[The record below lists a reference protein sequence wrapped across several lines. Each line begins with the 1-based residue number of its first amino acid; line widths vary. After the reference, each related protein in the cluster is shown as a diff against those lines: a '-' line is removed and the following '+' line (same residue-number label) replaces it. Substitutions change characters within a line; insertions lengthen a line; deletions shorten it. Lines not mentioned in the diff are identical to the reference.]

1 MSSYGASPADSDRP
15 PSSHLIKRQ
24 AATLDIAAFLLL
36 VSHPSQ
42 IVWTA
47 IFPLKTVN
55 RDYRPAQPE
64 SCPEELATWVEHGL
78 FDQLVC
84 AQQLMISSNLVGCW
98 TGRSEG
104 LAPFKILST

>member
-64 SCPEELATWVEHGL
+64 SCPRAFAV
-78 FDQLVC
+78 FK
-84 AQQLMISSNLVGCW
+84 LMISSNLVGCW

>member
-1 MSSYGASPADSDRP
+1 MDDTCQGRRAPILTDV
-15 PSSHLIKRQ
+15 
-24 AATLDIAAFLLL
+24 AAFLLL

-84 AQQLMISSNLVGCW
+84 AQQQRLRN
-98 TGRSEG
+98 RQPEG
-104 LAPFKILST
+104 LRGFQVDDQLELGGLLDREVGGAGAL

>member
-78 FDQLVC
+78 FDQLVSVYERGV
-84 AQQLMISSNLVGCW
+84 AG
-98 TGRSEG
+98 
-104 LAPFKILST
+104 